1 MPKKHRLAP
10 SILAGN
16 HADLDSALNYA
27 ESAGASWVHI
37 DIMDGHFVPNITFG
51 PQTVEDLR
59 PRSKLHFDTHL
70 MLANPHD
77 YVEAFAQAGSD
88 LISIHVEPDYP
99 IAETLQHIRNLGC
112 QCGLVVNPPT
122 ELEVML
128 PFLDQIDL
136 ALVMTVNPGFGG
148 QSFMIDQ
155 LLKVQRLAEER
166 ALQGLNYLIEV
177 DGGVGPENFD
187 SCRNAGADILVAG
200 TSFYRAKNP
209 AALISS
215 VEGGVTTLP

>member
-1 MPKKHRLAP
+1 
-10 SILAGN
+10 
-16 HADLDSALNYA
+16 
-27 ESAGASWVHI
+27 
-37 DIMDGHFVPNITFG
+37 MDGHFVPNLTFG

-59 PRSKLHFDTHL
+59 RRSKLHFDTHL

-148 QSFMIDQ
+148 QSFMTDQ

-166 ALQGLNYLIEV
+166 ASQGLNYLIEV
-177 DGGVGPENFD
+177 DGGVGEDNWEV
-187 SCRNAGADILVAG
+187 CRDAGADIFVAG
-200 TSFYRAKNP
+200 TSFYKSGNP
-209 AALISS
+209 ASFLAL
-215 VEGGVTTLP
+215 VES

>member
-1 MPKKHRLAP
+1 MSKKHRLAP

-16 HADLDSALNYA
+16 HADLNSALSFA

-37 DIMDGHFVPNITFG
+37 DIMDGHFVPNLTFG

-99 IAETLQHIRNLGC
+99 ITETLQHIRNLGC

-148 QSFMIDQ
+148 QSFMTDQ

-166 ALQGLNYLIEV
+166 ASQGLNYLIEV
-177 DGGVGPENFD
+177 DGGVGEDNWEA
-187 SCRNAGADILVAG
+187 CRDAGADIFVAG
-200 TSFYRAKNP
+200 TSFYKSGNP
-209 AALISS
+209 ASFLAL
-215 VEGGVTTLP
+215 VES

>member
-16 HADLDSALNYA
+16 HADLDSALRYA
-27 ESAGASWVHI
+27 ESAGASWIHI
-37 DIMDGHFVPNITFG
+37 DIMDGHFVPNLTFG
-51 PQTVEDLR
+51 PQTVADLR
-59 PRSKLHFDTHL
+59 PKSKLLFDTHL

-77 YVEAFAQAGSD
+77 HVEAFAQAGSD
-88 LISIHVEPDYP
+88 LISIHLEPDYP

-122 ELEVML
+122 ELEVIL

-148 QSFMIDQ
+148 QSFMADQ
-155 LLKVQRLAEER
+155 LLKVQRLAQER
-166 ALQGLNYLIEV
+166 DARGLNYLIEV
-177 DGGVGPENFD
+177 DGGVGPENWE
-187 SCRNAGADILVAG
+187 SCRSAGADIFVAG
-200 TSFYRAKNP
+200 TSFYKSAEP
-209 AALISS
+209 VSFLAS
-215 VEGGVTTLP
+215 VES